1 MARLMGASMVASG
14 EHWFVDLSKAAD
26 SGAKGLKTMSCSVRG
41 VREYDDG

>member
-1 MARLMGASMVASG
+1 MVASG